1 MDRCKIFVGFFVA
14 YLLLSYTA
22 FAGPFEKGP
31 VKEPELK
38 SPLVIK
44 NSQGK
49 IVFEEYF
56 QERKPDYE
64 PYYLGNEITGF
75 KVYDPSSG
83 EVMLDVEMKDGV
95 LSREIEGKAKE
106 RVKEEKIPASTSIFA
121 WYKSKDGTLIIRLG
135 KAGDV
140 LNGYDLIEDAGKG
153 QTDCYELCPLNRV
166 VYA

>member
-56 QERKPDYE
+56 H
-64 PYYLGNEITGF
+64 
-75 KVYDPSSG
+75 
-83 EVMLDVEMKDGV
+83 
-95 LSREIEGKAKE
+95 
-106 RVKEEKIPASTSIFA
+106 
-121 WYKSKDGTLIIRLG
+121 
-135 KAGDV
+135 
-140 LNGYDLIEDAGKG
+140 
-153 QTDCYELCPLNRV
+153 C
-166 VYA
+166 